1 MSARIALTARIQ
13 HYLAERRRLGFE
25 LKSSGL
31 ALASFARYVALVR
44 HRGPLTAEVM
54 AQWARQVGGG
64 DRGAAARRL
73 MTLRP
78 FARWLQQFESRTE
91 VPDEPVFGPEPG
103 RVAPHIYQD
112 DEIVQLLAAAEALP
126 PARSLR
132 SATYQTLFG
141 LLASSGLRISE
152 ALALRDADVDL
163 KAGVLT
169 IRQTK
174 FSKSRSVPVHPTTVQ
189 ALARYRQLRSSQV
202 PTAADRDTRFFVGT
216 RGRRRGQPLG
226 DRQVHRI
233 FAQLREQLGWINRGA
248 HAAVRVHDLRHTFAV
263 RRLIRW
269 YEQGIDIDPQML
281 ALSTYLGH
289 VKISYTYWY
298 LSGVPDLVR
307 LAGSRFERFAG
318 SQEPDHG

>member
-13 HYLAERRRLGFE
+13 QYLAERRRLGFE

-54 AQWARQVGGG
+54 ADWARQVRSG

-78 FARWLQQFESRTE
+78 FARWLQQFEPRTA

-126 PARSLR
+126 PAGSLR
-132 SATYQTLFG
+132 SVTYQTLFG

-152 ALALRDADVDL
+152 ALALRDIDVDL
-163 KAGVLT
+163 KVGVLT

-174 FSKSRSVPVHPTTVQ
+174 FAKSRAVPVHPSTTQV
-189 ALARYRQLRSSQV
+189 LARYRQLRSSQV
-202 PTAADRDTRFFVGT
+202 PTAADTRFFVGT

-233 FAQLREQLGWINRGA
+233 FVQLREQLGWINRGA

-269 YEQGIDIDPQML
+269 YEQGVDIDPQML

-298 LSGVPDLVR
+298 LSGVPDLVK
-307 LAGSRFERFAG
+307 LAGARFERFAA
-318 SQEPDHG
+318 SPEPDHG